1 MNHEKKE
8 DVNFDM
14 DSLDREGLNNES
26 AAHEGVGDDGLRT
39 QRKKGGRNSAEL
51 TRQEAFVRSHRRH
64 HHEIASWRTVIF
76 ILFLLLWEVSAN
88 LKWIDS
94 FFFASPSRVARCF
107 VEQLKNNSLLS
118 HIGVT
123 LFETILSFLLVILLS
138 LLISTLLWHS
148 SKLSEITEPYLVV
161 LNSLPK
167 SALAPL
173 FIVWLG
179 TGTKTIIVAG
189 MSVAV
194 FGSIISFYTGFQQVD
209 AEKITLVYTLG
220 GNKRDAFFKVVFPGS
235 IPILLSTAKVNIG
248 LALVGVIIGEFLAAR
263 RGLGYLIIYGSQVFQ
278 LDMVITSI
286 IILCI
291 IALGFYKAIQLIE
304 HQIKIRFKM

>member
-1 MNHEKKE
+1 MTAKTKK
-8 DVNFDM
+8 
-14 DSLDREGLNNES
+14 SS
-26 AAHEGVGDDGLRT
+26 TKH
-39 QRKKGGRNSAEL
+39 EL
-51 TRQEAFVRSHRRH
+51 TKQEEFVKNHRRH
-64 HHEIASWRTVIF
+64 HHQVSTMRIMIF
-76 ILFLLLWEVSAN
+76 LFFLILWEASAY
-88 LKWIDS
+88 LGWIDS
-94 FFFASPSRVARCF
+94 FFFASPSKVALCF
-107 VEQLKNNSLLS
+107 LEQLKTNSLLS

-123 LFETILSFLLVILLS
+123 LFETIVSFLLVLLFS
-138 LLISTLLWHS
+138 LLAATMLWYSH
-148 SKLSEITEPYLVV
+148 KMSEVLEPYLVV

-179 TGTKTIIVAG
+179 TGTTTIIVAG
-189 MSVAV
+189 ISVAV

-209 AEKITLVYTLG
+209 PEKVTLIYTLG
-220 GNKRDAFFKVVFPGS
+220 GSKRNAFTKVVLPGS

-291 IALGFYKAIQLIE
+291 IALGFYKSIQMIE
-304 HQIKIRFKM
+304 HHIRKKFKM

>member
-1 MNHEKKE
+1 MKAELTT
-8 DVNFDM
+8 
-14 DSLDREGLNNES
+14 DSGK
-26 AAHEGVGDDGLRT
+26 
-39 QRKKGGRNSAEL
+39 RKKGSPEL
-51 TRQEAFVRSHRRH
+51 TRQEEFIRKHRRH
-64 HHEIASWRTVIF
+64 HHEIASWRTLIF
-76 ILFLLLWEVSAN
+76 VLFIVLWEVSAN
-88 LKWIDS
+88 RKWIDS
-94 FFFASPSRVARCF
+94 FFFSSPSRVARCF
-107 VEQLKNNSLLS
+107 VDQIRHNAMLS

-123 LFETILSFLLVILLS
+123 LLETVLSFLLVIAFS

-148 SKLSEITEPYLVV
+148 RKLSEILEPYLVV

-179 TGTKTIIVAG
+179 TGTRTIIVAG

-209 AEKITLVYTLG
+209 SEKITLIYTLG
-220 GNKRDAFFKVVFPGS
+220 GARRDAFLKVVLPGS
-235 IPILLSTAKVNIG
+235 VPILLSTAKVNIG

-286 IILCI
+286 IVLCV
-291 IALGFYKAIQLIE
+291 IALGFYKSIQVIE
-304 HQIKIRFKM
+304 HQIRIRFKM

>member
-1 MNHEKKE
+1 MKTDIEKRKTSHEST
-8 DVNFDM
+8 F
-14 DSLDREGLNNES
+14 
-26 AAHEGVGDDGLRT
+26 
-39 QRKKGGRNSAEL
+39 RKKKTAEL
-51 TRQEAFVRSHRRH
+51 TKQEEFVKKHRRH

-76 ILFLLLWEVSAN
+76 VFFLVLWEISAD

-94 FFFASPSRVARCF
+94 FFFSSPSRVARCF
-107 VEQLKNNSLLS
+107 VEQIRSNSMLS

-123 LFETILSFLLVILLS
+123 LFETLFSFLLVLLCS
-138 LLISTLLWHS
+138 LAVSTLLWYS
-148 SKLSEITEPYLVV
+148 AKLSEILEPYLVV

-179 TGTKTIIVAG
+179 TGTRTIIVAG

-209 AEKITLVYTLG
+209 PEKITLIYTLG
-220 GNKRDAFFKVVFPGS
+220 GSRRDAFSKVVLLGS
-235 IPILLSTAKVNIG
+235 VPILLSTAKVNIG

-286 IILCI
+286 IVLCI
-291 IALGFYKAIQLIE
+291 IALGFYKSIQIIE

>member
-1 MNHEKKE
+1 MTAKTKK
-8 DVNFDM
+8 
-14 DSLDREGLNNES
+14 SS
-26 AAHEGVGDDGLRT
+26 TKH
-39 QRKKGGRNSAEL
+39 EL
-51 TRQEAFVRSHRRH
+51 TKQEEFVKNHRRH
-64 HHEIASWRTVIF
+64 HHQVSTMRIMIF
-76 ILFLLLWEVSAN
+76 LFFLILWEASAC
-88 LKWIDS
+88 LGWIDS
-94 FFFASPSRVARCF
+94 FFFASPSKVALCF
-107 VEQLKNNSLLS
+107 LEQLKTNSLLS

-123 LFETILSFLLVILLS
+123 LFETIVSFLLVLLFS
-138 LLISTLLWHS
+138 LLAATMLWYSH
-148 SKLSEITEPYLVV
+148 KMSEVLEPYLVV

-179 TGTKTIIVAG
+179 TGTT
-189 MSVAV
+189 
-194 FGSIISFYTGFQQVD
+194 FYTGFQQVD
-209 AEKITLVYTLG
+209 PEKVTLIYTLG
-220 GNKRDAFFKVVFPGS
+220 GSKRNAFTKVVLPGS

-291 IALGFYKAIQLIE
+291 IALGFYKSIQMIE
-304 HQIKIRFKM
+304 HHIRKKFKM